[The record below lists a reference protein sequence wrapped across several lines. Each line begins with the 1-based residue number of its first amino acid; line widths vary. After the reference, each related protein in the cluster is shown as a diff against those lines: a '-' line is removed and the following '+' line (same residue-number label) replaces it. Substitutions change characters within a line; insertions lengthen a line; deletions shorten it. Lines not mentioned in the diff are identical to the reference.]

1 MKNKKSIKI
10 RILKSTLM
18 LVGVILLGIG
28 ITFNILV
35 NSYIKNNANSELNK
49 ASKYVNNY
57 YEEKEKLKPLIDDK
71 FFIKEN
77 IIKLPSEDEHEI
89 NKYMSRLV
97 KEVEEHSNAKCMIV
111 NSNYEILF
119 PIDNYYSVI
128 PSDLESIAD
137 SVKNQYEDIKEVSN
151 KKMIIKNKHYYI
163 STLNLEKLYDD
174 KELYTILFID
184 ITQQLELAVGIN
196 ILLFVIMF
204 IAGLLTIFT
213 TIILSEKISKPIK
226 EISKF
231 AKQIGNGDFTRS
243 DMDFEDKELD
253 ELLNVMNKSAEY
265 LDKFDREQKI
275 FFQNISHEL
284 RTPLMSIVSYAE
296 AIKYN
301 IMESEKASEIILDEG
316 EKLKEMIEEL
326 LYISKIDNITKD
338 YKLSNCDLREVLS
351 NCIQSK
357 QATAISK
364 NIKFTC
370 DFSKESIMYL
380 CDEKNISRVF
390 LNIID
395 NALRY
400 AKSEIFIVCKLDKPK
415 IIITIEDDGNGI
427 KEDDMPYIF
436 DRYYKGDKGK
446 NGIGLSIVKSIV
458 NNHDGKIYCEN
469 TKKGAKFIIEFVQTF

>member
-1 MKNKKSIKI
+1 
-10 RILKSTLM
+10 
-18 LVGVILLGIG
+18 
-28 ITFNILV
+28 
-35 NSYIKNNANSELNK
+35 
-49 ASKYVNNY
+49 
-57 YEEKEKLKPLIDDK
+57 
-71 FFIKEN
+71 
-77 IIKLPSEDEHEI
+77 
-89 NKYMSRLV
+89 
-97 KEVEEHSNAKCMIV
+97 
-111 NSNYEILF
+111 
-119 PIDNYYSVI
+119 
-128 PSDLESIAD
+128 
-137 SVKNQYEDIKEVSN
+137 
-151 KKMIIKNKHYYI
+151 
-163 STLNLEKLYDD
+163 
-174 KELYTILFID
+174 
-184 ITQQLELAVGIN
+184 
-196 ILLFVIMF
+196 
-204 IAGLLTIFT
+204 
-213 TIILSEKISKPIK
+213 
-226 EISKF
+226 
-231 AKQIGNGDFTRS
+231 
-243 DMDFEDKELD
+243 
-253 ELLNVMNKSAEY
+253 
-265 LDKFDREQKI
+265 
-275 FFQNISHEL
+275 
-284 RTPLMSIVSYAE
+284 MSIVSYAE

>member
-1 MKNKKSIKI
+1 
-10 RILKSTLM
+10 
-18 LVGVILLGIG
+18 
-28 ITFNILV
+28 
-35 NSYIKNNANSELNK
+35 
-49 ASKYVNNY
+49 
-57 YEEKEKLKPLIDDK
+57 
-71 FFIKEN
+71 
-77 IIKLPSEDEHEI
+77 
-89 NKYMSRLV
+89 
-97 KEVEEHSNAKCMIV
+97 
-111 NSNYEILF
+111 
-119 PIDNYYSVI
+119 
-128 PSDLESIAD
+128 
-137 SVKNQYEDIKEVSN
+137 
-151 KKMIIKNKHYYI
+151 
-163 STLNLEKLYDD
+163 
-174 KELYTILFID
+174 
-184 ITQQLELAVGIN
+184 
-196 ILLFVIMF
+196 MF

-253 ELLNVMNKSAEY
+253 ELLSVMNKSAEY

-301 IMESEKASEIILDEG
+301 IMDGEKASEIILDEG

-370 DFSKESIMYL
+370 NFSKDPMMYI
-380 CDEKNISRVF
+380 CDEKNISRAF